1 MGFIDKLKEAAQE
14 GVEVAKKGAA
24 AAKDK
29 VEDVQLR
36 RKADDLAKQVGYL
49 VVKGD
54 VSGEEATRL
63 VSEIKDLEAQL
74 AAAAETTEPDDD
86 ASAS

>member
-1 MGFIDKLKEAAQE
+1 MQVPIPVEKAEIAQVSPGTE
-14 GVEVAKKGAA
+14 LIALSAN
-24 AAKDK
+24 
-29 VEDVQLR
+29 
-36 RKADDLAKQVGYL
+36 DDLDDIRAMIRAGAGGYL
-49 VVKGD
+49 VKGEG
-54 VSGEEATRL
+54 SGEEATRL